1 MFWDVNTATAGWGC
15 KEAHEGHITALAWQ
29 HAGQQG
35 AADSSSG
42 SSALALSGGQDG
54 MLRVWD
60 GRAGSSVAQQVLH
73 ADARGKGA
81 VGSIVTG
88 VHHAGKA

>member
-1 MFWDVNTATAGWGC
+1 
-15 KEAHEGHITALAWQ
+15 
-29 HAGQQG
+29 
-35 AADSSSG
+35 
-42 SSALALSGGQDG
+42 
-54 MLRVWD
+54 
-60 GRAGSSVAQQVLH
+60 VAQQVLH